1 MGGCRNRTSLWCLN
15 KSWEEEK
22 MALPL
27 VLIPAIIA
35 GAGGIGA
42 GINGAVKL
50 NDANEIMSKATAS
63 HRSNLER
70 FRLQNVETSGVM
82 DTLGMLELSVFK
94 SFGDFAR
101 LFEKIRDKPEF
112 KREFH
117 SGVSLPEFNPSEIKE
132 VSIGAVALL
141 NLLTGGAIGA
151 AGGFA
156 AAGATSAAV
165 MALGTASTG
174 TAIASLSGQA
184 AINATL
190 AALGGGSLATGG
202 GGMALGSTVLGVSTL
217 GVGLLVGGIIF
228 SFSGSS
234 LSNKADEAHSQV
246 EIETASVERICCHL
260 KDLRQSGK
268 KFSNALTK
276 VYNTYNRQ
284 FRDLRH
290 TVNVLEKTDFRDFT
304 DIEKHNLQNTILL
317 VRLLHEM
324 CKVNLVIHN
333 EKNDDTNKVNHICIE
348 KTVIDSEAVLK
359 EIPTANIRNQQGD
372 EWDEHLKSMTDEID
386 ARLNS
391 IV

>member
-1 MGGCRNRTSLWCLN
+1 
-15 KSWEEEK
+15 

-27 VLIPAIIA
+27 VILIPSIIA

-42 GINGAVKL
+42 GINGAVKM
-50 NDANEIMSKATAS
+50 NDANEVMSKATAS

-94 SFGDFAR
+94 SFGNFAS

-165 MALGTASTG
+165 MALGTAANG

-202 GGMALGSTVLGVSTL
+202 GGIALGSTVLGVSTL
-217 GVGLLVGGIIF
+217 GVGLLVGGVIF

-234 LSNKADEAHSQV
+234 LSNKADEALSQV
-246 EIETASVERICCHL
+246 EIETASVEQICCHL
-260 KDLRQSGK
+260 KDLSQSGK
-268 KFSNALTK
+268 KFYNALTK
-276 VYNTYNRQ
+276 VHDIYNRQ
-284 FRDLRH
+284 FRDLLH
-290 TVNVLEKTDFRDFT
+290 TVNILEKTDYRDFT
-304 DIEKHNLQNTILL
+304 DIEKNNLQNTILL

-348 KTVIDSEAVLK
+348 KSVIDSEAVLK
-359 EIPTANIRNQQGD
+359 EIPTANIRNPQGD
-372 EWDEHLKSMTDEID
+372 EWDEQLKSMTDEID